1 MAGKPPEEGV
11 MTSGSWLDRQPFSA
25 GGQAGWHAAGAR
37 PAARQ
42 AAGAAAGPKRH
53 RFGKIPVLV
62 PEVWSILFLTPE
74 LNLLLQFSPSA

>member
-1 MAGKPPEEGV
+1 MAGKPPDEGV
-11 MTSGSWLDRQPFSA
+11 RTLGSWLDRQHFSA

-37 PAARQ
+37 SAARQ
-42 AAGAAAGPKRH
+42 AAGAAAGPKRR

-62 PEVWSILFLTPE
+62 PEVWSILSLTPE

>member
-1 MAGKPPEEGV
+1 

-25 GGQAGWHAAGAR
+25 GGQADQAGCVR

-42 AAGAAAGPKRH
+42 AAGAAAGSKRH

-62 PEVWSILFLTPE
+62 PEVWSILFLTPK